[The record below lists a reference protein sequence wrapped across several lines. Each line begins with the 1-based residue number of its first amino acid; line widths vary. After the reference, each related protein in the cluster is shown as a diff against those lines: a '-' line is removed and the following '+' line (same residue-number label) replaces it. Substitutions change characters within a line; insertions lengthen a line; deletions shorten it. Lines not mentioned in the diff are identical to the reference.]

1 MEKLQK
7 TLDEINYLAANITAA
22 GKCKKINIME
32 VCGTHTMSIARYG
45 LAQLLPPEIDLIS
58 GPGCPVCVTPAKE
71 IDNIIGIIRK
81 YKLTVFTFGDIIKVP
96 GTFSSL
102 SAEKMSGAEIRIC
115 YSPSDSII
123 FAEQNPGKK
132 VMFIAIGFETTI
144 PLTSVII
151 KDALKKKLKNFF
163 VFSTHRII
171 PPALDALLSDKNV
184 QVNGLLLP
192 GHVSAIIGLE
202 PYGFITSKYNIPAVI
217 SGFGPD
223 DILISIKMILEQLA
237 SGRPVIENSYTGV
250 VKNDGNPYAF
260 SMINDVFAPVD
271 SEWRGLGIIPLSGM
285 ALKDK
290 YSVFDARKSFPV
302 KVSSLPEPA
311 GCECGEILKGIKT
324 PTGCKLF
331 AVSCRPDNPVGP
343 CMVSSEGTCAAYF
356 KYLRRK

>member
-7 TLDEINYLAANITAA
+7 TLDEIKFLTANITAA
-22 GKCKKINIME
+22 GKFKKINIME

-45 LAQLLPPEIDLIS
+45 LTQLLPTGINLIS

-81 YKLTVFTFGDIIKVP
+81 YKLAVFTFGDMIKVP

-102 SAEKMSGAEIRIC
+102 SAEKMSGAEIKIC
-115 YSPSDSII
+115 YSPSDSIR
-123 FAEQNPGKK
+123 FAEQNPEKK
-132 VMFIAIGFETTI
+132 VMFVAIGFETTI

-151 KDALKKKLKNFF
+151 KNAFKKRLKNFS
-163 VFSTHRII
+163 VFSTHKII
-171 PPALDALLSDKNV
+171 PPALDALLSDRNV

-192 GHVSAIIGLE
+192 GHVSAIIGSG
-202 PYGFITSKYNIPAVI
+202 PYEFIASKYNIPAVI
-217 SGFGPD
+217 SGFGPE
-223 DILISIKMILEQLA
+223 DILISIKMMLEQLIN
-237 SGRPVIENSYTGV
+237 SRPIIENSYTGV

-260 SMINDVFAPVD
+260 SMINAVFSPVD
-271 SEWRGLGIIPLSGM
+271 AEWRGLGIIPLSGM
-285 ALKDK
+285 ELKDS

-302 KVSSLPEPA
+302 KVFSLPEPA
-311 GCECGEILKGIKT
+311 GCECGEILKGIKK

-331 AVSCRPDNPVGP
+331 AVRCRPDNPVGP